1 MRTSKTVLTIRT
13 PSRDAIKEDAREL
26 MAMLRRPNQTINLML
41 VALTDG
47 VEVEVWADGVLRR
60 RNRFLRDSEAR
71 KYSDRLSARLRQ
83 RGFQREGDAR

>member
-1 MRTSKTVLTIRT
+1 MRTSKTVLKIRT